1 MRSKKLLISLLMSGA
16 LIAPPANSAW
26 WASEWTQI
34 ANNVLLGS
42 SLVEQGL
49 MVANEIETALNT
61 YNTYKAAMQDLAALP
76 QSIMDEM
83 LSPFNQNLANFT
95 KIGDAVDGMNAA
107 TVAAH
112 AIYKS
117 RAEDM
122 RNLSEAGFEPAYYAH
137 REQELAEKSVEA
149 QQLLNAD
156 RAAIAQA
163 ELRQKHVADL
173 ARDVKIEST
182 VSGLEKLA
190 SIAALAIAEQGE
202 TNKILLQGRTEA
214 DIKKADDEAKAAYAV
229 QRQKEMLAADKA
241 AVAARNAAAQ
251 ARRDALQ
258 LPGNTFSNVY
268 QQQQ

>member
-16 LIAPPANSAW
+16 LIAPPANAAW

-34 ANNVLLGS
+34 ANNILLGS

-49 MVANEIETALNT
+49 MVANEIETAINT

-76 QSIMDEM
+76 QSVMDEM
-83 LSPFNQNLANFT
+83 LSPFNQNLADFT
-95 KIGDAVDGMNAA
+95 KIGSAVDEMNLA

-112 AIYKS
+112 VVYRA

-122 RNLSEAGFEPAYYAH
+122 RQMSEAGFEPAYYAE
-137 REQELAEKSVEA
+137 REKALAENNVEA
-149 QQLLNAD
+149 KRRLDAD

-163 ELRQKHVADL
+163 ERRQQHVAEL
-173 ARDVKIEST
+173 AKNVKVDST

-202 TNKILLQGRTEA
+202 TNKILLQGRTDA

-251 ARRDALQ
+251 ARRDALKM
-258 LPGNTFSNVY
+258 PDNTFSGAY
-268 QQQQ
+268 KQ